1 MKLWFSKKQDATV
14 ETPSPAPV
22 SPPPAHAA
30 AAPAAAPVQQAPAS
44 PLTPVPPPVPAA
56 QVPPPAA
63 VPPAPAQPHQKPAS
77 QRELYLNLMDALYD
91 AVLLADEKGHVIDSN
106 ARVEQTFGY
115 SKNEMWDMSL
125 QRLIKGF
132 GEHIMRQLA
141 EPLSQGRPVIIEGR
155 GVRKDNTIFNAEIS
169 VGLVKLGRIERI
181 LFSIRDIS
189 KRILAVQQKVRAQIA
204 AEKESGQS
212 GASKVLRL
220 VRPPIPRPPAA
231 K

>member
-1 MKLWFSKKQDATV
+1 M
-14 ETPSPAPV
+14 PAP
-22 SPPPAHAA
+22 
-30 AAPAAAPVQQAPAS
+30 QQ
-44 PLTPVPPPVPAA
+44 
-56 QVPPPAA
+56 
-63 VPPAPAQPHQKPAS
+63 PAQPHQKPAS

-141 EPLSQGRPVIIEGR
+141 EPLSEGRPVIIEGR
-155 GVRKDNTIFNAEIS
+155 GIRKDNTMFNAEIS

-189 KRILAVQQKVRAQIA
+189 KRIIAIQQKVRAQIA
-204 AEKESGQS
+204 AEKEA

-220 VRPPIPRPPAA
+220 VRPPVPKPPAA